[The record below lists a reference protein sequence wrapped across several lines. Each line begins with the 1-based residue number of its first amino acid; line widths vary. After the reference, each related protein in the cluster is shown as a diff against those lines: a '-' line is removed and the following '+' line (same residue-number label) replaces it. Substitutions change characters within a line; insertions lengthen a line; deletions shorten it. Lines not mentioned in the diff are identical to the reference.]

1 MVDLAEI
8 QAAYYMV
15 AATGVLVAAIYYI
28 QNMKETTKNRRATL
42 TNNILQTFLSEEGMS
57 RFLDL
62 LAMQWSDF
70 DDYMKKYDSRV
81 NPKNFT
87 LRVSF
92 WNTCDLLGY
101 QYREGILDLATI
113 YNVGGTFIAD
123 TWMKFGPIIE
133 QYRKMDYS
141 TDMYENFEYLA
152 RVLIKRRES
161 KDAAMREK
169 IERVLVEH
177 QK

>member
-1 MVDLAEI
+1 MVSFEEI

-28 QNMKETTKNRRATL
+28 QNMKETAKNRRAAL

-62 LAMQWSDF
+62 LAMQWSDY
-70 DDYMKKYDSRV
+70 DDYMRKYDSRV
-81 NPKNFT
+81 NPRSFA

-101 QYREGILDLATI
+101 QYREGMLDLKSI
-113 YNVGGTFIAD
+113 YNVGGTFIENA
-123 TWMKFGPIIE
+123 WVKFGPIIE
-133 QYRKMDYS
+133 EYRKRDYS

-152 RVLIKRRES
+152 GVLTKMKES
-161 KDAAMREK
+161 KDSAYTEK
-169 IERVLVEH
+169 RLRVLVEH

>member
-1 MVDLAEI
+1 LVDLAEI

-141 TDMYENFEYLA
+141 TDTYENFEYLA

>member
-1 MVDLAEI
+1 MVSFEEI
-8 QAAYYMV
+8 QATYYMV

-28 QNMKETTKNRRATL
+28 QNMKESTKNRRATL

-81 NPKNFT
+81 NPKSFI

-113 YNVGGTFIAD
+113 YNVGGTFIED
-123 TWMKFGPIIE
+123 TWKKFGPIIKE
-133 QYRKMDYS
+133 YRQRDYS

-152 RVLIKRRES
+152 GVLIKMRES
-161 KDAAMREK
+161 KDAETGEK
-169 IERVLVEH
+169 MERVLAEH